1 MLPGSQN
8 FDQGAKRAKELSQ
21 QRAESVKEQAWQWCR
36 IIADGASSVAE
47 AMADPVA
54 ELKHHSSNGA
64 DLEAAPK
71 ETSYIMTEV
80 WKRLAENASNC

>member
-1 MLPGSQN
+1 
-8 FDQGAKRAKELSQ
+8 
-21 QRAESVKEQAWQWCR
+21 
-36 IIADGASSVAE
+36 
-47 AMADPVA
+47 MADPVA

-80 WKRLAENASNC
+80 WKRLAENASN

>member
-1 MLPGSQN
+1 
-8 FDQGAKRAKELSQ
+8 
-21 QRAESVKEQAWQWCR
+21 
-36 IIADGASSVAE
+36 
-47 AMADPVA
+47 MADPVA

-80 WKRLAENASNC
+80 WKRLAENASNCEIKMQMAKEKAEEEMSNLKRKLEQLETQQGSALPISRHQHCIV